1 MADYKE
7 EYVNINGIL
16 QYFLHYKKKDGAPV
30 LLFLHGG
37 PGFFEHLMAYK
48 LDEAWGDC
56 VTQVHWD
63 QRAQDVPGRKIRQ
76 FRKIWSKCFQI

>member
-30 LLFLHGG
+30 YCFCMVVPVFLSISWLTNWMRHG
-37 PGFFEHLMAYK
+37 ET
-48 LDEAWGDC
+48 
-56 VTQVHWD
+56 V
-63 QRAQDVPGRKIRQ
+63 
-76 FRKIWSKCFQI
+76 